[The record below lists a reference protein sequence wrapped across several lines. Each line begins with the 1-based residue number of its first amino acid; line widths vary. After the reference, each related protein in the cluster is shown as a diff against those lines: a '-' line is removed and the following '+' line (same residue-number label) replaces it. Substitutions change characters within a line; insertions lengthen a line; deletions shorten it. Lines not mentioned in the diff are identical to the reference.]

1 MKRKRLIALPVFLV
15 LLLLLAGVLLLRYQS
30 PAAVS
35 SAAPEIRPEAET
47 APGQIPTEETEV
59 SVPASAPT
67 SGPASTP
74 AASNAAQSTP
84 VESPADPQ

>member
-35 SAAPEIRPEAET
+35 SAA
-47 APGQIPTEETEV
+47 GV
-59 SVPASAPT
+59 W
-67 SGPASTP
+67 
-74 AASNAAQSTP
+74 
-84 VESPADPQ
+84 SPAPQAQRDGSTNSSSSRKANSRLNRRNAFIPYGFFVI